1 MPANPP
7 HVSRT
12 TRPSPAGAV
21 LPGPDPE
28 EADVMVSWR
37 ARAVDGYRASVE
49 ARLGPAGSEPDFVRK
64 AQFVE
69 YEVMRAV
76 CEAWR
81 AQRHEWPGDGP
92 AGDPPG
98 VGGPYRLDGG
108 YYGARKGCEPLHAQ
122 ADQRDGRVLVVNGT
136 PAAVKGAEIRAEVY
150 DLGGRPLREP
160 LTARVDLAAG
170 AGAEVG
176 AVPFDRGLPATHLL
190 RLRLTGADGRVRS
203 VNDYWRYRTPTDMR
217 SLNGLPGVRL
227 SLDTRAARRPAPGRT
242 AATAASVAAEAS
254 VTSVTSVTAT
264 VRNTGTSPAAM
275 VRLMLL
281 DADGTRLRTAA
292 DDNYL
297 WLLPGEV
304 REVTVTWAAPD
315 PAGGMPIVAAEA
327 YNACRIRAVHH
338 GAAPSGAETG
348 AGT

>member
-1 MPANPP
+1 MGG
-7 HVSRT
+7 T
-12 TRPSPAGAV
+12 V

-28 EADVMVSWR
+28 GADAVVSWP
-37 ARAVDGYRASVE
+37 ARAADGYRAAVE
-49 ARLGPAGSEPDFVRK
+49 ARLGPAGSEPDFARK

-69 YEVMRAV
+69 YEVMRAL

-81 AQRHEWPGDGP
+81 AQRQEWPGGGP
-92 AGDPPG
+92 VGDLPG
-98 VGGPYRLDGG
+98 TGGPYRLDGG

-122 ADQRDGRVLVVNGT
+122 VDQRDGKVLVVNGT
-136 PAAVKGAEIRAEVY
+136 PAAVRGLTVTAQAY

-160 LTARVDLAAG
+160 VAARVDVAAG
-170 AGAEVG
+170 DGAEVG

-190 RLRLTGADGRVRS
+190 RLRVTDAEGRVRS

-227 SLDTRAARRPAPGRT
+227 SLAAHPADRPAEGRT
-242 AATAASVAAEAS
+242 ADGRTA
-254 VTSVTSVTAT
+254 VTAT

-281 DADGTRLRTAA
+281 DADGTRLRAAA

-297 WLLPGEV
+297 WLLPGES
-304 REVTVTWAAPD
+304 REVTVTCPAPGPD
-315 PAGGMPIVAAEA
+315 GRRPIVAAEA
-327 YNACRIRAVHH
+327 YNAGPTRAAHH
-338 GAAPSGAETG
+338 GAAT
-348 AGT
+348 AGTGTTAAG